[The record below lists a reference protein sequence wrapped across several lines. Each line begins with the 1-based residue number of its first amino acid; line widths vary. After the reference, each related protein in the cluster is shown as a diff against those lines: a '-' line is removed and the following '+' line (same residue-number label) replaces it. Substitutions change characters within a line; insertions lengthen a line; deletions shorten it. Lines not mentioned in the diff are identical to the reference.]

1 MLRICQALYRIFSS
15 WSVRITQSDS
25 GIATHKSDHPSSN
38 WSSSKNVCSSLL
50 TLPSK
55 TLKIFSDNLNSQ
67 EPSIY
72 EAPSTYFIGGGN
84 WIHWMVQLG
93 YPMNRKEY
101 LLGKRKIRGREIKMD
116 MGIMDILK
124 QGIKHLEIWKK

>member
-1 MLRICQALYRIFSS
+1 MAINSFNNYM
-15 WSVRITQSDS
+15 ITQFETCIDFVNM
-25 GIATHKSDHPSSN
+25 HY
-38 WSSSKNVCSSLL
+38 SLS
-50 TLPSK
+50 TKDTPFWRYVRDNYLPSE

>member
-1 MLRICQALYRIFSS
+1 MQAAGVNTASRGKSIQKRKANESVNCQCKLQVKGRIE
-15 WSVRITQSDS
+15 
-25 GIATHKSDHPSSN
+25 GE
-38 WSSSKNVCSSLL
+38 
-50 TLPSK
+50 

-101 LLGKRKIRGREIKMD
+101 LLGKRKIRGREIKID